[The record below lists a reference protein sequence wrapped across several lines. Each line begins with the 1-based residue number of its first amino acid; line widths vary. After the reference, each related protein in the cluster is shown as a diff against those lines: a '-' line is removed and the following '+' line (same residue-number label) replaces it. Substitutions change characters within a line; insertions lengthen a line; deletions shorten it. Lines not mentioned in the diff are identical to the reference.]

1 MKERELEKAEERTGE
16 DRQERTARELIE
28 LLNELRVILPGVQVL
43 FAFLLMVPFTQRF
56 PDLDDLETGIFFVT
70 LLCTAVATA
79 LLIAPSAH
87 HRILW
92 RGGVREQRLV
102 VGNVLA
108 IAGLIQNTI
117 RAQADRVPYFGDLPY
132 AGRLFAFDR
141 ITNVETE
148 LVVLVTPELVH
159 PLEGK
164 EMTPLPGSDIFE
176 PGDIEFYLRGILESR
191 RTMDYRSTVR
201 TERSVLPR
209 RLQIRKPP
217 ASGCRFCR

>member
-16 DRQERTARELIE
+16 DPQERTARELIE

-56 PDLDDLETGIFFVT
+56 PDLDDLETGVFFMT

-102 VGNVLA
+102 LGNILT
-108 IAGLIQNTI
+108 IAGLIFLLPAIVGVVFVITAFI
-117 RAQADRVPYFGDLPY
+117 FDLT
-132 AGRLFAFDR
+132 AAFVVTGLLSLFF
-141 ITNVETE
+141 
-148 LVVLVTPELVH
+148 VLLWFVF
-159 PLEGK
+159 PLRYRGK
-164 EMTPLPGSDIFE
+164 ED
-176 PGDIEFYLRGILESR
+176 
-191 RTMDYRSTVR
+191 
-201 TERSVLPR
+201 
-209 RLQIRKPP
+209 
-217 ASGCRFCR
+217 